1 MNCFII
7 LFFLLCCNGGCNG
20 CDHNHRH
27 DCDDRRSGDSC
38 NICDKPCHNCERED
52 RDCDCEKDRNR
63 DRDRDRDCD
72 RDRDRDR
79 DDMTPPPWIKSNYAN
94 GDSCGCEK

>member
-20 CDHNHRH
+20 CEHNHRH
-27 DCDDRRSGDSC
+27 DCDDRRTGDSC

-52 RDCDCEKDRNR
+52 RDCDR
-63 DRDRDRDCD
+63 DG
-72 RDRDRDR
+72 
-79 DDMTPPPWIKSNYAN
+79 MTPPPWIKSNYAN